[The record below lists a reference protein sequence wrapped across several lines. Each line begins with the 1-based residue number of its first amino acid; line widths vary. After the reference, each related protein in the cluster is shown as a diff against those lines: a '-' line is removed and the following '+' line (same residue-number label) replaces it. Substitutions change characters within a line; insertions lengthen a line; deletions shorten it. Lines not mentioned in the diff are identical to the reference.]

1 VNALG
6 ARDLRKKY
14 LPKPAPGKA
23 IPSAGSDPSDSGAK
37 DGTEGQVDID
47 GEDTLGLRAVHTMR
61 EKITLGAGPTGY
73 DRSSH

>member
-14 LPKPAPGKA
+14 LPKPARGD
-23 IPSAGSDPSDSGAK
+23 IPNVGSDEPESGVK